1 MKKNIFL
8 YLFIFALL
16 INVFT
21 YMYFTNKQK
30 FEDGRIVQLETL
42 RKSLKDSLESEKNK
56 VADANYFSLAYNDN
70 ALEYFAES
78 EEIST
83 LESRIKDGILNL
95 NASPKGNPL
104 VGYDAI
110 NGQNWLINKVHV
122 LNHRWI
128 IADFNNGKAWGEV
141 LIKYFAEPDGT
152 FKYETIE
159 TLLHADTVK

>member
-30 FEDGRIVQLETL
+30 FEDGRFEKQEAVN
-42 RKSLKDSLESEKNK
+42 KSLKDSLEAEKNK
-56 VADANYFSLAYNDN
+56 AGDAGYFSLMTNDN
-70 ALEYFAES
+70 AIDYFEGQDL
-78 EEIST
+78 ST
-83 LESRIKDGILNL
+83 LENRIKDGIMEMNTR
-95 NASPKGNPL
+95 PGGNPL
-104 VGYDAI
+104 VGYDSVD
-110 NGQNWLINKVHV
+110 GQNWMVNKVQV

-159 TLLHADTVK
+159 TLLYADTVK